1 MAPVKSPLRDRLLS
15 NSPDP
20 LKSSILRDSGMGW
33 SPSSA
38 AAAPTANPGSITSP
52 LRIAKR
58 DTPTRPRGPV
68 LARRSSSSYRHVHT
82 NNLVSKSPFKS
93 QIPTPSTPTSRPL
106 PLQLPSRRVSGEKRP
121 RPPSIHEQ
129 AEDENDRPF
138 ALKRERKQSKAYQ
151 ELVQREPVT
160 KSPFR
165 NRQPAPASENKPL
178 PTISFAHEAP
188 RSSSSSPASF
198 HMHVPPT
205 NNNNKLS
212 PARPALVH
220 RRMHGPRLSGSTRRD
235 RRVTFKNRCEVLE
248 FEREEELE
256 DQDGLEYGENE
267 DEDNYNEVQFGAHDD
282 PFSNHEPVH
291 EKQGELQEED
301 ASNGSFQL
309 LETDLNPI
317 PSLLSDPDTSITGIV
332 DEMFANANSVPF
344 LTADISSGS
353 TTPPRIHDFP
363 TDLETED
370 GVPFGRNHHIERFL
384 QQHQPSPSHVHQAP
398 RFSPLG
404 SPLQN
409 QSPSNYPYNLGLPT
423 HASPLGP
430 PATPPRRS
438 PVVQQSTPPLGRST
452 HIERMRKAREEGRED
467 QELDNIDKLP
477 VSPSPM
483 KKSLGAQEDGLIPLY
498 NLKDGRSTLLS

>member
-1 MAPVKSPLRDRLLS
+1 MAPLRDRLLS

-20 LKSSILRDSGMGW
+20 LKSSILRESGMGW
-33 SPSSA
+33 SPSSG
-38 AAAPTANPGSITSP
+38 AAPPTADPSSITSP

-121 RPPSIHEQ
+121 RPSSIHEQ
-129 AEDENDRPF
+129 AENENNRPL
-138 ALKRERKQSKAYQ
+138 ALKRDRKQSKAYQ

-165 NRQPAPASENKPL
+165 NRQPAPAYENKPL

-188 RSSSSSPASF
+188 RSSSSSPTPF

-205 NNNNKLS
+205 INNNKLS
-212 PARPALVH
+212 PARSALASK
-220 RRMHGPRLSGSTRRD
+220 RMHGPRLSGGTRREK
-235 RRVTFKNRCEVLE
+235 RRVTFGKLCDVLE
-248 FEREEELE
+248 FEREEDLE
-256 DQDGLEYGENE
+256 DQDGFEYGENE
-267 DEDNYNEVQFGAHDD
+267 DGDNYNQVQFECHDD
-282 PFSNHEPVH
+282 PFSNHGPVH
-291 EKQGELQEED
+291 EKQDEHKEED

-309 LETDLNPI
+309 LDTDLNPI

-370 GVPFGRNHHIERFL
+370 GVPFGRSHHIERFL
-384 QQHQPSPSHVHQAP
+384 QQHQQSSSSNVHQSP
-398 RFSPLG
+398 RISPLG

-409 QSPSNYPYNLGLPT
+409 QSPSSYPYNLGLPT

-438 PVVQQSTPPLGRST
+438 PVVQHSTPPLGRPT
-452 HIERMRKAREEGRED
+452 HIERMRKAREEGRDD
-467 QELDNIDKLP
+467 QELDNMDKLP

-483 KKSLGAQEDGLIPLY
+483 KKSFNAQEDGLIPTF
-498 NLKDGRSTLLS
+498 NPKGGRSTLLS